1 MHRLPAEM
9 KNRENYLENVQAIHH
24 NLFRYHPFVQKTAME
39 MRRHFNQVCLSSD
52 MYNGYLNLK
61 HIFHC
66 WQIEH
71 INWFFLKWYRAKCLQ
86 PEELFELVF
95 NEYKRISDELQ
106 DVAAKTRGKIINNR
120 RLIRF
125 AGGQT
130 QRIDDVACTM
140 IALQVCSKLTF
151 YY

>member
-1 MHRLPAEM
+1 
-9 KNRENYLENVQAIHH
+9 
-24 NLFRYHPFVQKTAME
+24 
-39 MRRHFNQVCLSSD
+39 MR
-52 MYNGYLNLK
+52 
-61 HIFHC
+61 
-66 WQIEH
+66 
-71 INWFFLKWYRAKCLQ
+71 
-86 PEELFELVF
+86 FELVF

-140 IALQVCSKLTF
+140 IALQVGTKLQF